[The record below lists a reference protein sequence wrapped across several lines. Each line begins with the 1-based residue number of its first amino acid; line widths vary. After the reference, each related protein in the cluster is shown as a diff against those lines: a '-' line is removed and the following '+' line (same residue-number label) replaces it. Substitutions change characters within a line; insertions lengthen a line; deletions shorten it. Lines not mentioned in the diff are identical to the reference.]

1 MHTYIIRRLLI
12 AIPLLLGL
20 LTVNFFLIHAAP
32 GDPTDIFYNP
42 DMDPEA
48 RDNLRRI
55 YGLDQP
61 LGVQYL
67 KYIQGVLLDFE
78 FGYSIA
84 KKRPVRDEIL
94 DALPNTIQL
103 SFLALLIELTV
114 GIAIGILAAV
124 RQYSTFDNLTR
135 ISALTFYSMPSFY
148 LGLVL
153 LFLFAGGISSTHW
166 LPASGMIDIV
176 RYDNMTTWGQIGN
189 RLAHILLP
197 SLTLGIGAA
206 AAISRYMRGELLEVI
221 RQDYI
226 RTAHAKGLSERVVV
240 FKHGLRNALIPIITI
255 MGLSLPFLFSG
266 SVIVEQVFAWPGMGR
281 VAVDAAFQR
290 DYSMFLA
297 VNLIFGIMVVMG
309 NLLADILYAMVDPR
323 VRVS

>member
-1 MHTYIIRRLLI
+1 MYTYIIRRILI
-12 AIPLLLGL
+12 VLPLLFGL
-20 LTVNFFLIHAAP
+20 LTINFFLIHAAP

-48 RDNLRRI
+48 RDNIRRI

-61 LGVQYL
+61 LGVQYV
-67 KYIQGVLLDFE
+67 KYIEGVVLHLE

-94 DALPNTIQL
+94 EALPNTIQL
-103 SFLALLIELTV
+103 SVLALLIELTV

-124 RQYSTFDNLTR
+124 KQQSTFDSLTR
-135 ISALTFYSMPSFY
+135 VTALTFYSMPSFY
-148 LGLVL
+148 LGLML
-153 LFLFAGGISSTHW
+153 LFLFAGGVSATHW
-166 LPASGMIDIV
+166 FPASGMIDIV
-176 RYDNMTTWGQIGN
+176 RHESMTTLGRIGD
-189 RLAHILLP
+189 RLVHILLP
-197 SLTLGIGAA
+197 SLTLGVGAA

-226 RTAHAKGLSERVVV
+226 RTAQAKGLSERVVV

-255 MGLSLPFLFSG
+255 VGLSLPFLFSG
-266 SVIVEQVFAWPGMGR
+266 SVIVEQVFGWPGMGR

-297 VNLIFGIMVVMG
+297 VNVIFGAMVVLG
-309 NLLADILYAMVDPR
+309 NLVADILYAIVDPR
-323 VRVS
+323 VRLS